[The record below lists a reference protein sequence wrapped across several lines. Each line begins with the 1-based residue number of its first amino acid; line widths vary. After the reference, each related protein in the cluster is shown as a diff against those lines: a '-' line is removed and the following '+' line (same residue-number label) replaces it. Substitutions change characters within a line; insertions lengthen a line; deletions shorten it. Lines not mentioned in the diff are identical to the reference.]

1 MTELLD
7 QGAAAVAAAAQDAA
21 ERAGEWRR
29 SGRKPHLA
37 KSDFLSAAAAR
48 RIALAAQGFGMARP
62 DGVSNLGHVR
72 RAIDRLGL
80 LQIDSVNVLARAH
93 YLPLFSRLGNYDSDH
108 LDRLAWGRKSQRGL
122 FEFWAHEASLL
133 PLAAHP
139 LFRWRM
145 QRARENQGNGKG
157 KLHVFRLEKA
167 EYIDEVLREIADRG
181 PLAASELSNGGE
193 RRGAWWGWNDGK
205 LAVEWLFFAGLVTTA
220 TRRGTFERV
229 YDLTERVLPAHVQA
243 LPTPSAEEAQRELL
257 RLSARALG
265 VATEFDLRDY
275 FRLGVADTK
284 ARLAELVESGRS
296 AAGHGRRLEQA
307 RLSRPRRA
315 PAAQGRGAGPA
326 GAVRSADLGA
336 RSHAPHLRL
345 LLSHRDL
352 HAGGKTQARL
362 LRAAF
367 PAGRPAGG
375 AGRSQGRSR
384 QLEAARPRRPSRA
397 GSRGASEVAGPLR
410 EELRLMADWLG
421 LESVSLPRAGALAK
435 AMGRMR

>member
-1 MTELLD
+1 
-7 QGAAAVAAAAQDAA
+7 
-21 ERAGEWRR
+21 
-29 SGRKPHLA
+29 
-37 KSDFLSAAAAR
+37 
-48 RIALAAQGFGMARP
+48 MARP
-62 DGVSNLGHVR
+62 DGVTNLGHVR

-157 KLHVFRLEKA
+157 KLHVFRREKA

-284 ARLAELVESGRS
+284 ARLAELVETGDLLPVTVEGWNKP
-296 AAGHGRRLEQA
+296 AYLD
-307 RLSRPRRA
+307 
-315 PAAQGRGAGPA
+315 PAARQPRK
-326 GAVRSADLGA
+326 VEA
-336 RSHAPHLRL
+336 RALLAPFDPLIWERDRTAPHLRL

-352 HAGGKTQARL
+352 HAGRKAQARL
-362 LRAAF
+362 LRAAL

-375 AGRSQGRSR
+375 AGRSQGRPR
-384 QLEAARPRRPSRA
+384 QLEAARPCRPSRA
-397 GSRGASEVAGPLR
+397 GSRRRRGRRTAARGAAADG
-410 EELRLMADWLG
+410 RL
-421 LESVSLPRAGALAK
+421 AGARKRVAATRRSAGESHGQDAIK
-435 AMGRMR
+435 RATRCSKEV